1 MNEKRFDD
9 IQRKTLSFE
18 VKQAEMADGG
28 QYAGEFT
35 GYAAG
40 ILNIDN
46 TGDMILPG
54 AFAADLPRFLKEGVV
69 CWQHDWMS
77 PIGVPVDAAED
88 GYGLLTRS
96 RISRTSK
103 GMDAMTLIRDGV
115 VKKLSIGYQVQDYD
129 VVDRAG
135 LARTV
140 AAYGLP
146 VEKQM
151 AILASFDE
159 QGRDVVYLLKKLR
172 LYEYSPVTVPANDK
186 AVIMDAKQLTGL
198 SFVDHSRAV
207 LTAVEGLKTRIAE
220 ITEMRESQG
229 RKGNP
234 EHGKACAEMA
244 DELEKAC
251 GRLRKMAGELGMGN
265 GEGEDEEEN
274 PVMPEMEYAKT
285 LYAEFLKL
293 EARRLG
299 AA

>member
-1 MNEKRFDD
+1 MSRFNE
-9 IQRKTLSFE
+9 IQRKTLTFE
-18 VKQAEMADGG
+18 VKQAELADGG
-28 QYAGEFT
+28 QYAGEFV

-46 TGDMILPG
+46 VGDMILPG
-54 AFAADLPRFLKEGVV
+54 AFAADIPRFLSEGVV
-69 CWQHDWMS
+69 CWQHDWMT
-77 PIGVPVDAAED
+77 PIGVPLDAKED

-103 GMDAMTLIRDGV
+103 GLDAMTLIRDGV
-115 VKKLSIGYQVQDYD
+115 VKRLSIGYQVQDYEA
-129 VVDRAG
+129 VDRAG

-151 AILASFDE
+151 SILATFDE
-159 QGRDVVYLLKKLR
+159 MDRDVVYLLKKLK

-186 AVIMDAKQLTGL
+186 AIIMDAKQLTGL
-198 SFVDHSRAV
+198 TLLDHSRTV

-234 EHGKACAEMA
+234 EHGKMCSEMA

-251 GRLRKMAGELGMGN
+251 GRLRKMAGELGMDN
-265 GEGEDEEEN
+265 GESEDEDEN
-274 PVMPEMEYAKT
+274 PNKPDMEYAKT

>member
-1 MNEKRFDD
+1 MSNRFDN
-9 IQRKTLSFE
+9 IQRKTLAFE
-18 VKQAEMADGG
+18 VKAAEMAAGG
-28 QYAGEFT
+28 QYAGEFV

-54 AFAADLPRFLKEGVV
+54 AFAADIPRFLSDGVV
-69 CWQHDWMS
+69 CWQHDWMT
-77 PIGVPVDAAED
+77 PIGVPLEAKED

-96 RISRTSK
+96 RISRTAK
-103 GMDAMTLIRDGV
+103 GIDAMTLIRDGV
-115 VKKLSIGYQVQDYD
+115 VKRLSIGYQVQDYE
-129 VVDRAG
+129 VADRAG

-140 AAYGLP
+140 AAYALP

-151 AILASFDE
+151 SILSNFDDM
-159 QGRDVVYLLKKLR
+159 GLDAVYLLKRLK

-186 AVIMDAKQLTGL
+186 AIIMDSKQLTGL
-198 SFVDHSRAV
+198 TFFDHSRAV
-207 LTAVEGLKTRIAE
+207 LTAVEGLEARISD
-220 ITEMRESQG
+220 ITELRKSQG

-244 DELEKAC
+244 SELEKAC
-251 GRLRKMAGELGMGN
+251 GRLRKMAGELGMDN
-265 GEGEDEEEN
+265 GESEDGGDN
-274 PVMPEMEYAKT
+274 PTMPEMDYAKS

-293 EARRLG
+293 EAQRLG

>member
-1 MNEKRFDD
+1 MSKRFDE
-9 IQRKTLSFE
+9 IQRKTLTFE

-46 TGDMILPG
+46 VGDMILPG
-54 AFAADLPRFLKEGVV
+54 AFAADIPRFLSEGVV
-69 CWQHDWMS
+69 CWQHDWMT
-77 PIGVPVDAAED
+77 PIGVPLDAKED

-103 GMDAMTLIRDGV
+103 GLDAMTLIRDGV
-115 VKKLSIGYQVQDYD
+115 VKRLSIGYQVQDYEA
-129 VVDRAG
+129 VDRAG

-151 AILASFDE
+151 SILATFDE
-159 QGRDVVYLLKKLR
+159 MDRDVVYLLKKLK

-186 AVIMDAKQLTGL
+186 AIIMDAKQLTGL
-198 SFVDHSRAV
+198 TLLDHSRTV

-234 EHGKACAEMA
+234 EHGKMCSEMA

-251 GRLRKMAGELGMGN
+251 GRLRKMAGELGMDN
-265 GEGEDEEEN
+265 GESEDEDEN
-274 PVMPEMEYAKT
+274 PTMPEMEYAKS

>member
-1 MNEKRFDD
+1 MEKRFDS
-9 IQRKTLSFE
+9 IQRKTLAFE
-18 VKQAEMADGG
+18 VKQAEMTDSG

-54 AFAADLPRFLKEGVV
+54 AFSADLPRFLSEGVV
-69 CWQHDWMS
+69 CWQHDWMT
-77 PIGVPVDAAED
+77 PIGVPVAASED
-88 GYGLLTRS
+88 GYGLLTKS
-96 RISRTSK
+96 RISRTQQ

-146 VEKQM
+146 QDKQM
-151 AILASFDE
+151 AIMASFDE

-172 LYEYSPVTVPANDK
+172 LFEYSPVTVPANDK
-186 AVIMDAKQLTGL
+186 AIIMDAKSLTGL
-198 SFVDHSRAV
+198 TFADHSRAV
-207 LTAVEGLKTRIAE
+207 LTAVEGLEARIKD
-220 ITEMRESQG
+220 ITDLRLSQG

-234 EHGKACAEMA
+234 EHGKACGEMA

-251 GRLRKMAGELGMGN
+251 GRLRKMAMELGMDN
-265 GEGEDEEEN
+265 GESEDEDE
-274 PVMPEMEYAKT
+274 PMKPEMEYAKA

>member
-1 MNEKRFDD
+1 MSKRFDE
-9 IQRKTLSFE
+9 IQRKTLTFE
-18 VKQAEMADGG
+18 VKAAEMADGG

-46 TGDMILPG
+46 VGDMILPG
-54 AFAADLPRFLKEGVV
+54 AFAADIPRFLSEGVV
-69 CWQHDWMS
+69 CWQHDWMT
-77 PIGVPVDAAED
+77 PIGVPLDAKED

-103 GMDAMTLIRDGV
+103 GLDAMTLIRDGV
-115 VKKLSIGYQVQDYD
+115 VKRLSIGYQVQDYEA
-129 VVDRAG
+129 VDRAG

-140 AAYGLP
+140 ATYGLP

-151 AILASFDE
+151 SILATFDE
-159 QGRDVVYLLKKLR
+159 MDRDVVYLLKKLK

-198 SFVDHSRAV
+198 TFVDHSRAV
-207 LTAVEGLKTRIAE
+207 LTAVEGLEARIKE
-220 ITEMRESQG
+220 ITDLRLSQG

-251 GRLRKMAGELGMGN
+251 GRLRKMAMELGMDN
-265 GEGEDEEEN
+265 GESEDEGE
-274 PVMPEMEYAKT
+274 PMKPEMEYAKT